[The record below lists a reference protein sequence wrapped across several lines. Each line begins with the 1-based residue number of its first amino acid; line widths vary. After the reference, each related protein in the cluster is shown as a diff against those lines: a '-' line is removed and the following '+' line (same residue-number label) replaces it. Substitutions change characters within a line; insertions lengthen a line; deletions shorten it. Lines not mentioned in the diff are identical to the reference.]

1 MSRYPAFFIK
11 HVLKLEHLRIC
22 FLKKKYE
29 WIMSQR
35 EKNLCTVSIAIKL
48 LFILPLLESNV
59 ELELNSIRAF
69 IELIAIV

>member
-48 LFILPLLESNV
+48 LFFVLTLLESNL

-69 IELIAIV
+69 I

>member
-1 MSRYPAFFIK
+1 
-11 HVLKLEHLRIC
+11 
-22 FLKKKYE
+22 
-29 WIMSQR
+29 MSQR